1 MHAPG
6 KCLCPPVVAVIAA
19 LAAGCS
25 AGHQV
30 DLPAPDLTAFA
41 ETDAIIVLTEI
52 GGRIR
57 APRNIISGRGDGA
70 NLAVKHM
77 MKNCCH
83 SVDPRGVILLPLVLA
98 VALPLSAV
106 IGAAR
111 AHSPGE
117 TSDARATFEDVAND
131 LSLRA
136 SLGDRVAERMRVEMP
151 EAWTCI
157 ETVTAAGPAPCPSA
171 RTPTT
176 LMLNAQFWSY
186 GTGRYDPAV
195 TLTGLVEA
203 RLTRGEGEPVVM
215 NWRYDSRGRSYFT
228 LVRDDGQPL
237 RAEIEAMLDELAA
250 AIVRD
255 IFLDPRPVSMKMR
268 YGQGVNAGWI
278 KPVGAITGIARR
290 MAPGEVA
297 PASFG
302 ADAHAVVTTKTGGP
316 GHGGCAISAIDGK
329 PAIGAVGASQHP
341 GGTRIAFVSAGHHTF
356 SVSCPSSG
364 SETWDSSDI
373 EVMAEAGRL
382 YCTDGR
388 IFTETSAA
396 HRC

>member
-302 ADAHAVVTTKTGGP
+302 ADAHAVVTTKIEGP
-316 GHGGCAISAIDGK
+316 GLGDCTISAIEGK
-329 PAIGAVGASQHP
+329 RSVSAAAVFRQP
-341 GGTRIAFVSAGHHTF
+341 EGTRAAFISAGRNVI
-356 SVSCPSSG
+356 SVSCLGSG
-364 SETWDSSDI
+364 AKTRDSSDI
-373 EVMAEAGRL
+373 VFWADPGRL
-382 YCTDGR
+382 YCTDGKT
-388 IFTETSAA
+388 ITETNAP

>member
-1 MHAPG
+1 MQAPR
-6 KCLCPPVVAVIAA
+6 KSRRLSVVAVIAA

-25 AGHQV
+25 TGHPV
-30 DLPAPDLTAFA
+30 ELPAPDLAAFA
-41 ETDAIIVLTEI
+41 ETDAIIVLTEV

-57 APRNIISGRGDGA
+57 APTNIISGRGDAA
-70 NLAVKHM
+70 NLE
-77 MKNCCH
+77 MKNVIENCCGH
-83 SVDPRGVILLPLVLA
+83 PL
-98 VALPLSAV
+98 ALPFLPAAV
-106 IGAAR
+106 TLAAVVGAAR

-117 TSDARATFEDVAND
+117 TSGARKTFEEVAND
-131 LSLRA
+131 LKLRA

-151 EAWTCI
+151 EAWTCVDSI
-157 ETVTAAGPAPCPSA
+157 PAAGPAPCPSA
-171 RTPTT
+171 RTPAT

-237 RAEIEAMLDELAA
+237 RVEIEAMLDELAA

-268 YGQGVNAGWI
+268 HRRGVNAGWI

-329 PAIGAVGASQHP
+329 PAVGAVGASQHP

-382 YCTDGR
+382 YCTDGK

>member
-1 MHAPG
+1 MHPPG
-6 KCLCPPVVAVIAA
+6 KCLRPPVVAVIAA

-57 APRNIISGRGDGA
+57 APRNIISGRGDAA
-70 NLAVKHM
+70 NFEM
-77 MKNCCH
+77 
-83 SVDPRGVILLPLVLA
+83 RQLLTKPGGH
-98 VALPLSAV
+98 PLSLLFLPAAV
-106 IGAAR
+106 TLAAVVGAAI

-117 TSDARATFEDVAND
+117 TSGARKTFEEVAND
-131 LSLRA
+131 LKLRA

-151 EAWTCI
+151 EAWTCVDSI
-157 ETVTAAGPAPCPSA
+157 PAAGPAPCPSA
-171 RTPTT
+171 RTPAT

-186 GTGRYDPAV
+186 GTGLYDPAV

-382 YCTDGR
+382 YCTDGK